1 MPTALHRRLF
11 LSKLLAVPAVI
22 WLAGCAESSTPVAS
36 RAGVAPAP
44 SQPATPSGA
53 SAPPAGQ
60 PDAAA
65 ALAPT
70 LACGGEDELTAAQT
84 EGPYFKPNSPL
95 RVSLIEDGSVGTRL
109 MVSGYVLTKSC
120 QPVAQALL
128 DFWHADS
135 TGEYDNSGFHYRG
148 HQFTS
153 TDGKFTLQTVLPG
166 QYTGRTRH
174 IHVKVQAPNQPV
186 LTTQLYFAGEPRN
199 GQDGIFDE
207 ALLMTVQDVAE
218 GKQAAFNIVL
228 NLA

>member
-22 WLAGCAESSTPVAS
+22 WLAGCAESSIPVAS

-44 SQPATPSGA
+44 SQPATPSEA
-53 SAPPAGQ
+53 SAPPTGQ
-60 PDAAA
+60 PNAAA

-70 LACGGEDELTAAQT
+70 PACGGEDELTAAQI

-148 HQFTS
+148 HQFT
-153 TDGKFTLQTVLPG
+153 DANG
-166 QYTGRTRH
+166 QYRLETIVPGLYPGRTRH
-174 IHVKVQAPNQPV
+174 IHVRVQAPNTRAI
-186 LTTQLYFAGEPRN
+186 TTQLYFPDVPQNERDFIYDPLLLVQSLESPPQEMKAR
-199 GQDGIFDE
+199 FD
-207 ALLMTVQDVAE
+207 
-218 GKQAAFNIVL
+218 FVL
-228 NLA
+228 RV